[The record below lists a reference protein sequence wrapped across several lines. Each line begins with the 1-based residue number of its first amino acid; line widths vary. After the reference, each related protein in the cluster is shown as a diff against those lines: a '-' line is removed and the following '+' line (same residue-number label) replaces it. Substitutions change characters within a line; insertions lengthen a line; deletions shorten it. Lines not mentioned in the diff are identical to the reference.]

1 MVDQDIA
8 QIRALHDVLP
18 ADEVVHRYIALAE
31 RQPGEPA
38 VFQSL
43 ALFLMLKGEFDAAI
57 EVIDNALSLR
67 PDPLSHFIKGR
78 ACDEKLDFAGAVEA
92 YRACLKLDEG
102 NAKAKFYLSLAY
114 LSLGD
119 FADGAPLYSHR
130 LAPER
135 IARYAGIP
143 HWSPDMPRG
152 RVLLWAEQGIGDEV
166 MFLQLL
172 HLAVKLD
179 FAFTVECDRRL
190 IALLRANFPT
200 ATFIDRN
207 MPADTGAFDYQMP
220 IGDLL
225 AMFHQ
230 PLLAGEVTRP
240 SLVPVPYPAVAARAA
255 QVKADRTLI
264 GISWLSTNED
274 YGARRSV
281 MVETLCRTLDPARH
295 AIAILQYLAPEE
307 ELDRLRA
314 RGFSCIAEFDC
325 FNDVDAVFAL
335 ISVCDAIISIDNS
348 VVHFA
353 GAVGVETH
361 LLLPQ
366 LPNWR
371 WGVSGESSYWYPS
384 VRLHRRMPGKSWN
397 DVVDAISVG

>member
-18 ADEVVHRYIALAE
+18 ADEVVHRYLALAE
-31 RQPGEPA
+31 RQPDEPA

-67 PDPLSHFIKGR
+67 PDPVSYFIKGR
-78 ACDEKLDFAGAVEA
+78 ACDEKLDFAGAIDA
-92 YRACLKLDEG
+92 YRACLALDEG

-114 LSLGD
+114 LSVED
-119 FADGAPLYSHR
+119 FRSGTPLYSHR
-130 LAPER
+130 LSPER
-135 IARYAGIP
+135 VARYAGTP
-143 HWSPDMPRG
+143 RWSPDMRRG
-152 RVLLWAEQGIGDEV
+152 RVLLWAEQGIGDEI

-200 ATFIDRN
+200 VSFVDRTA
-207 MPADTGAFDYQMP
+207 PVDAGAFDYQMP

-225 AMFHQ
+225 AIFHQ
-230 PLLAGEVTRP
+230 PLIAGDVTRP
-240 SLVPVPYPAVAARAA
+240 SLVPVPHQGVAARAA
-255 QVKADRTLI
+255 QVKTDRKLI
-264 GISWLSTNED
+264 GLSWLSTNED

-281 MVETLCRTLDPARH
+281 MVETLCRKLDPARH
-295 AIAILQYLAPEE
+295 AIAVLQYLAPEQ

-325 FNDVDAVFAL
+325 FNDVEAVFAL
-335 ISVCDAIISIDNS
+335 IAVCDAIISIDNS

-371 WGVSGESSYWYPS
+371 WGVSGETTYWYPN
-384 VRLHRRMPGKSWN
+384 VHLHRRTADKSWG
-397 DVVDAISVG
+397 DVVDAIPVI